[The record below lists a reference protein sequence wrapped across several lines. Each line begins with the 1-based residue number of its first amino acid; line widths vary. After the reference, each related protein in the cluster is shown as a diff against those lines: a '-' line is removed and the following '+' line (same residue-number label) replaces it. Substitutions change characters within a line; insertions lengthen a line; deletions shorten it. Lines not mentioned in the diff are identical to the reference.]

1 MLLKNIYIYICEP
14 NQKMEAIVQ
23 ADYRINNNY
32 EQTRNYV
39 QKPKKKKTSDCA
51 VAAEELRRE
60 SERGRG
66 GESRGKEN
74 SNLTEVEFMNRLG
87 L

>member
-1 MLLKNIYIYICEP
+1 MLLKKQKNIYICEP

-39 QKPKKKKTSDCA
+39 QKPKKKK
-51 VAAEELRRE
+51 
-60 SERGRG
+60 
-66 GESRGKEN
+66 
-74 SNLTEVEFMNRLG
+74 NL
-87 L
+87 